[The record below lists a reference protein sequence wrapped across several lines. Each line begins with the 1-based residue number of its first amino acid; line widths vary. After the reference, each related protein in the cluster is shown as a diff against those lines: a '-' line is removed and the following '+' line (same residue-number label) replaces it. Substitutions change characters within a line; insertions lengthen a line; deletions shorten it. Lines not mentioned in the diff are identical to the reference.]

1 MLKST
6 NLNLNERM
14 KIITADMQIK
24 SLGKKVTYTE
34 LSKQAYFDKRTSNL
48 CQNRKYSTLKTG
60 ILCDRKK
67 RHIRLF
73 NSSKESLTMQSLF
86 AHMSRIIPRI

>member
-1 MLKST
+1 MNILSVFKKLIQRIKMLKST

-24 SLGKKVTYTE
+24 SSGKKVTYTE

-48 CQNRKYSTLKTG
+48 CQNRKYST
-60 ILCDRKK
+60 
-67 RHIRLF
+67 
-73 NSSKESLTMQSLF
+73 
-86 AHMSRIIPRI
+86 